1 MPREK
6 RKKAALPR
14 LKMLLLFAAVLL
26 ASCDGTVYHRF
37 EQVESAGWSG
47 CDTLSF
53 LYEGNGVLADDA
65 GVALAVQVRYAAAY
79 KYRNLCMRVESCR
92 ACGEQLSVDTLCC
105 AVYDEEGRRL
115 GSTAGAMYQNGS
127 EQVVIPAALCADT
140 LIFKVSHMMDEDI
153 LCGVYDVGLKLS
165 AVKM

>member
-1 MPREK
+1 
-6 RKKAALPR
+6 
-14 LKMLLLFAAVLL
+14 MLLLFAAVLL

-105 AVYDEEGRRL
+105 AMYDGEGRKL

-140 LIFKVSHMMDEDI
+140 LIFKVSHIMDEGT